1 MHEAAVIVAA
11 FSWSAGFVI
20 SRPLLAHLSVFR
32 TNLLRLLPS
41 ALIFPI
47 LLMTLGLGST
57 LGEFGWHNYA
67 ALIASAFAGIGL
79 ADAGMIHSMRLIGL
93 ARAYT
98 LGNFATLFAV
108 LWAWLILD
116 EAVSLA
122 LVWAALITVGG
133 VALVTSRGGAGQGES
148 EFGTRRFWLGVALAS
163 GVAAVWGLDLVLIR
177 IGIGDGHPVAANAVR
192 MPASLVVAGI
202 ALLAREPPGTPRR
215 MPTRAQTLRGLLG
228 GAVGITFSAS
238 LIFFAIQEIGA
249 ARVGV
254 LAALSPVFGLLLA
267 TLFLDEKPS
276 RRQALGVIVAV
287 GGVILLLT
295 AA

>member
-1 MHEAAVIVAA
+1 MHEAAVIAAA
-11 FSWSAGFVI
+11 FCWSAGFVI

-41 ALIFPI
+41 ALIFPT
-47 LLMTLGLGST
+47 LLLALGLGST
-57 LGEFGWHNYA
+57 LGEFEWHNYA
-67 ALIASAFAGIGL
+67 ALIASAFVGIGL
-79 ADAGMIHSMRLIGL
+79 ADSGMIHSMRLIGL

-108 LWAWLILD
+108 LWAWLLLD
-116 EAVSLA
+116 ETINPA
-122 LVWAALITVGG
+122 LVWSALITVGG
-133 VALVTSRGGAGQGES
+133 VVLVTSRGGSGQGEAAYGS
-148 EFGTRRFWLGVALAS
+148 RRFWLGVALAG
-163 GVAAVWGLDLVLIR
+163 GVAAVWGLDLVIIR
-177 IGIGDGHPVAANAVR
+177 IGIGDGHPIAANAVR

-202 ALLAREPPGTPRR
+202 ALLAREPPGAAGR
-215 MPTRAQTLRGLLG
+215 MPTKAQTLRGLLG
-228 GAVGITFSAS
+228 GAVGITCAAL

-267 TLFLDEKPS
+267 TIFLGEKAS
-276 RRQALGVIVAV
+276 RRQAVGVVVAI
-287 GGVILLLT
+287 GGAILLVV